1 MKYIDPLYFIV
12 SLAIGI
18 FMVYIT
24 AAPPNVIVVYPT
36 PHNYNEYLYKD
47 SANNCFTIKQDEMP
61 CPDNN
66 KDVVVVPIQ

>member
-1 MKYIDPLYFIV
+1 
-12 SLAIGI
+12 
-18 FMVYIT
+18 MVYIT

-36 PHNYNEYLYKD
+36 PHNYNEYQYKD
-47 SANNCFTIKQDEMP
+47 SADNCFTIKQDEMP